1 MVADAVAAPVLSV
14 RGLRRRYRRRGR
26 LGRHPEVVWALDG
39 ASLEAPAGSLVAVV
53 GPSGSGKSTLARCIS
68 GLEPTDDG
76 QVLFEGHD
84 VASLRGAALAA
95 HRRRAQLVFQDPAR
109 ALSPRMSVGDILRE
123 PLRIAAS
130 LSDQAQIETV
140 AALLEVVGL
149 PKDALA
155 RRAAELS
162 GGQRQRL
169 AIARALA
176 LEPALMILDES
187 LAGLDVSLQAQI
199 LNLLLDLREA
209 RGLTLVIV
217 SHDLGLV
224 ARVAD
229 RIAVLEEG
237 RTVEE
242 GDCDTVLAQPQHRLT
257 RGLVAEWR
265 RLEAGLPRVARA

>member
-1 MVADAVAAPVLSV
+1 MADEPAVPPLVSV

-26 LGRHPEVVWALDG
+26 LGGPPQVVPALDG
-39 ASLEAPAGSLVAVV
+39 ASLEVPRQGLLAVV
-53 GPSGSGKSTLARCIS
+53 GPSGSGKSTLARCIA
-68 GLEPTDDG
+68 GLEKADAG
-76 QVLFEGHD
+76 QILFEGCE
-84 VASLRGAALAA
+84 VASLAGRALAT

-123 PLRIAAS
+123 PLRIAGS
-130 LSDQAQIETV
+130 LPRPAQSEV
-140 AALLEVVGL
+140 ATALLGVVGL
-149 PKDALA
+149 PEDALA

-162 GGQRQRL
+162 GGQKQRL

-176 LEPALMILDES
+176 LEPALLILDES

-199 LNLLLDLREA
+199 VNLLLELRET
-209 RGLTLVIV
+209 RGLTLIVV

-229 RIAVLEEG
+229 RVAVLENG

-242 GDCDTVLAQPQHRLT
+242 GDAAAVLGAPQQPLT
-257 RGLVAEWR
+257 RALVGEWR
-265 RLEAGLPRVARA
+265 RLEARASEEARA